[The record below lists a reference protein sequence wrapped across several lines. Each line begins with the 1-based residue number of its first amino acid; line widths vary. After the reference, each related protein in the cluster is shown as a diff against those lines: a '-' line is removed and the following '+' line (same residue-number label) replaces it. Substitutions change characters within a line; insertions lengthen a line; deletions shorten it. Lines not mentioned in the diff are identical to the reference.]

1 MDNKRRHEELAGILL
16 FRLRNLIDGNQA
28 RADDVVPGAYEAEDF
43 RVRLFVLWSFF
54 GRMEDSVTAGD
65 ASMADHFG
73 YNGAAFAQHSGE
85 LSERAAC
92 DTDLRA
98 GFLDRLRAAGGKGV
112 AESGRETAFHT
123 SGLFP
128 SMRNANPATARAMS
142 HATPAK
148 DRGGSGVIGAAV
160 QGNMPSRCRYMTA
173 TANTGV
179 RGRCTKAAAAA
190 GAADTGR
197 AVRVRAAAGK
207 NAAIVRATAFLPVS
221 VKYRHWPCRRTRWR
235 RIRGLHRRH

>member
-1 MDNKRRHEELAGILL
+1 MSDNRKHDELAGILL
-16 FRLRNLIDGNQA
+16 HQLRNLIDGNQA
-28 RADDVVPGAYEAEDF
+28 RAGEVVPGQYEAEDF

-65 ASMADHFG
+65 ASMKDHFG
-73 YNGAAFAQHSGE
+73 YNGAAFARHSGE

-98 GFLDRLRAAGGKGV
+98 GFMERLRAAGGKGV

-123 SGLFP
+123 FRPFP
-128 SMRNANPATARAMS
+128 CMSNANPATARAMS
-142 HATPAK
+142 HAAPAK

-179 RGRCTKAAAAA
+179 RGRYTKAAAAA

-221 VKYRHWPCRRTRWR
+221 AKYRH
-235 RIRGLHRRH
+235 

>member
-1 MDNKRRHEELAGILL
+1 MSDNRKHDELAGILL
-16 FRLRNLIDGNQA
+16 HQLRNLIDGNQA
-28 RADDVVPGAYEAEDF
+28 RAGEVMPGEYEAEDF

-65 ASMADHFG
+65 ASMKDHFG
-73 YNGAAFAQHSGE
+73 YNGAAFARYSGE
-85 LSERAAC
+85 LSERAAW
-92 DTDLRA
+92 DTDLSA
-98 GFLDRLRAAGGKGV
+98 GCVPQAGAGWQ
-112 AESGRETAFHT
+112 SRGRKRFFII

-128 SMRNANPATARAMS
+128 CMSSADRVGGKGRFYAM
-142 HATPAK
+142 AAAA
-148 DRGGSGVIGAAV
+148 RGGSGVMSAAV
-160 QGNMPSRCRYMTA
+160 RGNMPSRCRYMTA

-221 VKYRHWPCRRTRWR
+221 VKYRHWPCRRTRWL

>member
-1 MDNKRRHEELAGILL
+1 MSDNRKHDELAGILL
-16 FRLRNLIDGNQA
+16 HQLRNLIDGNQA
-28 RADDVVPGAYEAEDF
+28 RAGEVVPGQYEAEDF
-43 RVRLFVLWSFF
+43 CVRLLVLWSFS
-54 GRMEDSVTAGD
+54 GAMEDSVTAGD

-73 YNGAAFAQHSGE
+73 YNSAAFARHSGE

-98 GFLDRLRAAGGKGV
+98 GFMDRLRAAGG
-112 AESGRETAFHT
+112 
-123 SGLFP
+123 
-128 SMRNANPATARAMS
+128 
-142 HATPAK
+142 
-148 DRGGSGVIGAAV
+148 SGVIGVAV
-160 QGNMPSRCRYMTA
+160 RGNMPSRCRYMTA

-179 RGRCTKAAAAA
+179 RGRYTKAAAAA

-221 VKYRHWPCRRTRWR
+221 AQYRHWPCRRTRWL
-235 RIRGLHRRH
+235 RIRGLRRRH